1 MGYADILITGGR
13 IWRGMREGF
22 AEALAVHGGR
32 VVAAGPREVVA
43 ALAGPGTRRIDLGGR
58 LAVPAFNDSHMH
70 LLPMGLGMGQ
80 VNLRAPQVNSLD
92 VLLARIREAARTAP
106 RGGWIVGRGWDD
118 TELAE
123 NRPPTAAELQAAA
136 PGHPVLA
143 VRTCGH
149 AAVASLTALAL
160 AGIGDDTPDPQ
171 GGAIERRE
179 GRPTGVLHESAIRMV
194 RAQIAKPTDAQL
206 VDAIER
212 AGRRMLSEGFTAV
225 MDANVGMVAG
235 IREIDAY
242 LVALAEGRLP
252 VRTWACLAGNPDGI
266 ADAAWERGVR
276 PMQGDDMLRFGAM
289 KVFADGSAGGR
300 TAAMSEPYQPHG
312 NEAPGTGMFIF
323 PHEVLHG
330 LFAKYHR
337 QGWQLAIHAIGDAAI
352 ETTIAGFEAMDSAG
366 HPLAGR
372 RHRIEHCEFV
382 RRDQIARMAARGI
395 EAVPQMIFMH
405 EFGDMYVQN
414 LGRARAEAANPMR
427 AWIDAGMHPAAGSD
441 APVSATDPML
451 NIHAM
456 VTRATHRGTVLG
468 PDQAVSLAEA
478 LHAYTWAGAYT
489 QFAEDR
495 RGRLVPGQLAD
506 IAVLSRDIFALD
518 PAELAGVR
526 NDLTVRGGEVVFD
539 RHG

>member
-1 MGYADILITGGR
+1 MSYADILISGGR
-13 IWRGMREGF
+13 VWRGLREGF
-22 AEALAVHGGR
+22 AEAVAIHGGR
-32 VVAAGPREVVA
+32 VVAAGARDAVA

-58 LAVPAFNDSHMH
+58 LAVPAFNDSHQH

-80 VNLRAPQVNSLD
+80 VNLRAPEVSSLD
-92 VLLARIREAARTAP
+92 LLLGRIRDAAQGVAK
-106 RGGWIVGRGWDD
+106 GGWIVGRGWDD
-118 TELAE
+118 TELRE
-123 NRPPTAAELQAAA
+123 NRYPTADELEAAA

-149 AAVASLTALAL
+149 AAVASRTALAL
-160 AGIGDDTPDPQ
+160 AGIGDDTPDPP

-179 GRPTGVLHESAIRMV
+179 GRANGVLHESAIRLV
-194 RAQIAKPTDAQL
+194 RAHIAKPDDAAL

-212 AGRRMLSEGFTAV
+212 AGRHMLSLGFAAV

-235 IREIDAY
+235 MREVDAY
-242 LVALAEGRLP
+242 HAARDAGRLP
-252 VRTWACLAGNPDGI
+252 VRVWGCLAGNPDGI
-266 ADAAWERGVR
+266 ADEVWARGIR
-276 PMQGDDMLRFGAM
+276 PMDGCDMLRWGAM

-300 TAAMSEPYQPHG
+300 TAAMSQPYAPHG

-323 PHEVLHG
+323 PREQFHG
-330 LFAKYHR
+330 LLDKYHR
-337 QGWQLAIHAIGDAAI
+337 LGWQLAIHAIGDAGI
-352 ETTIAGFEAMDSAG
+352 EVTLAGFEAMDTAA

-382 RRDQIARMAARGI
+382 RPDQIARMAARGV

-427 AWIDAGMHPAAGSD
+427 AWIEAGMHPAAGSD
-441 APVSATDPML
+441 APVSEMDAMP

-456 VTRATHRGTVLG
+456 VTRTTRHGTVLG
-468 PDQAVSLAEA
+468 AEQAVSLGEA
-478 LHAYTWAGAYT
+478 MHAYTWAGAYT
-489 QFAEDR
+489 QFAEAA
-495 RGRLVPGQLAD
+495 RGRLVAGQLAD
-506 IAVLSRDIFALD
+506 VAVLSRDVFTLD
-518 PAELAGVR
+518 PAELLSVR
-526 NDLTVRGGEVVFD
+526 ADMTLRGGAVVYD

>member
-1 MGYADILITGGR
+1 MSYAEILISGGR
-13 IWRGMREGF
+13 IWRGLHEGF
-22 AEALAVHGGR
+22 AEALAIHGGH
-32 VVAAGPREVVA
+32 VVAAGARNAVA
-43 ALAGPGTRRIDLGGR
+43 ALAGPGTRHIDLGGR

-70 LLPMGLGMGQ
+70 LLPMGLGLGQ
-80 VNLRAPQVNSLD
+80 VNLRAPGVSSLD
-92 VLLARIREAARTAP
+92 LLLVRIREAARTTP

-118 TELAE
+118 SELAE
-123 NRPPTAAELQAAA
+123 GRPPTADELESAA

-149 AAVASLTALAL
+149 AAVASRSALAL
-160 AGIGDDTPDPQ
+160 AGIGEDTPDPP

-179 GRPTGVLHESAIRMV
+179 GRPNGVLHESAIRMV
-194 RAQIAKPTDAQL
+194 RAHIARPTDAEL

-212 AGRRMLSEGFTAV
+212 AGQRMLSEGFTAV

-235 IREIDAY
+235 IREVDAY
-242 LVALAEGRLP
+242 LVALEQGRLP
-252 VRTWACLAGNPDGI
+252 VRTWGCLAGNPDGI

-276 PMQGDDMLRFGAM
+276 PLQGCDMLRFGAM

-300 TAAMSEPYQPHG
+300 TAAMSTPYEPHG
-312 NEAPGTGMFIF
+312 NETPGTGMFIF

-330 LFAKYHR
+330 LFAKYHA

-352 ETTIAGFEAMDSAG
+352 ETTLRGFEAMDSAE
-366 HPLAGR
+366 HPVAGR

-382 RRDQIARMAARGI
+382 RPDQIARMAARGI

-427 AWIDAGMHPAAGSD
+427 GWIDAGMHPAAGSD

-456 VTRATHRGTVLG
+456 LTRTTHRGTVLG
-468 PDQAVSLAEA
+468 PDQAVSLGEA
-478 LHAYTWAGAYT
+478 MHAYTWAGAYT

-506 IAVLSRDIFALD
+506 IAVLSRDIFAAS
-518 PAELAGVR
+518 PA
-526 NDLTVRGGEVVFD
+526 DLLTTRADMTIRGGTVAYD
-539 RHG
+539 RHA